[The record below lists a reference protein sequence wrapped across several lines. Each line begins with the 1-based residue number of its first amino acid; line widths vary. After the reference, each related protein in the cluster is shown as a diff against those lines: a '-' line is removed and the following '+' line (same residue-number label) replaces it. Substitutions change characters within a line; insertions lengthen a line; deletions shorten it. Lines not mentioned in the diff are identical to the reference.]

1 MVAFN
6 NKTLVAIASKLILTA
21 IAARCATAFVV
32 LPNRAFVTPTTKSPS
47 FRRSLSP
54 TSDKIST
61 RLSLP
66 STRAVL
72 KDLLDLEVRNEKKD
86 LSDDLSDD
94 EKVWEVIDLTI
105 KILRQ
110 LSEVDSVGELAKV
123 LVGLDIS
130 LISEATDA
138 KGKVEK
144 NHPFI
149 IKTIELLEAFQKLKN
164 KVSPMSMGYGTYP
177 NHPEFP
183 NYNLSTMMKKMEG
196 NDPPPLEYFF
206 SPKKVVQLIGRV
218 VESVIGEGLR
228 KDDVEK
234 APNTEAKY
242 EEMFTKSKILGIPN
256 PLNFRPKPNSFNYW
270 EDDKYIAR
278 QFLCGVNPVMI
289 RVAKSKGEIS
299 DDLVNYFG
307 SGFLQDLIKEKRL
320 FYVSYD
326 DLLELNVNP
335 HQAYPL
341 PMNANAT
348 QDQPRYFYAP
358 IALFLL
364 DISRNELDIL
374 GIQLERN
381 INSRVYTKGNSGED
395 EWLFI
400 KSCLTTADTQ
410 FHEWV
415 SHLGRTHLSVEPH
428 IIAIHN
434 TLRQTKH
441 PIYTFVK
448 PLCPDTLLLNWAARN
463 SLASYKANSTG
474 DYICSVGCGQFMQL
488 IQKMWS
494 RYSFFEQSALPL
506 ELASR
511 GFDED
516 FEMPAYLY
524 REDGLKLWNAYGGFA
539 ADFVSEVYA
548 SDADVSSDKK
558 LQEWAKETASP
569 DHASVPGF
577 PKSFQAKATLVKV
590 LQTLMWMTSGLHAAV
605 NFPQYE
611 YYAYAPNK
619 PFNQRAELPKSSVT
633 RESIFD
639 NAFPLT
645 SLEEGTVIPI
655 AILLTAPSHHC
666 IDELEENFSTVGKKS
681 YAKFQVKLKEIQDEI
696 EKRNKAA
703 AKNKQPVYDYLNPC
717 VVPASID
724 I

>member
-410 FHEWV
+410 FHEV
-415 SHLGRTHLSVEPH
+415 TFLG
-428 IIAIHN
+428 
-434 TLRQTKH
+434 
-441 PIYTFVK
+441 
-448 PLCPDTLLLNWAARN
+448 
-463 SLASYKANSTG
+463 
-474 DYICSVGCGQFMQL
+474 
-488 IQKMWS
+488 
-494 RYSFFEQSALPL
+494 
-506 ELASR
+506 
-511 GFDED
+511 
-516 FEMPAYLY
+516 
-524 REDGLKLWNAYGGFA
+524 
-539 ADFVSEVYA
+539 
-548 SDADVSSDKK
+548 
-558 LQEWAKETASP
+558 
-569 DHASVPGF
+569 
-577 PKSFQAKATLVKV
+577 
-590 LQTLMWMTSGLHAAV
+590 
-605 NFPQYE
+605 
-611 YYAYAPNK
+611 
-619 PFNQRAELPKSSVT
+619 
-633 RESIFD
+633 
-639 NAFPLT
+639 
-645 SLEEGTVIPI
+645 
-655 AILLTAPSHHC
+655 
-666 IDELEENFSTVGKKS
+666 
-681 YAKFQVKLKEIQDEI
+681 
-696 EKRNKAA
+696 
-703 AKNKQPVYDYLNPC
+703 
-717 VVPASID
+717 
-724 I
+724 